1 MQKAALVLAPILN
14 VVFMVFN
21 IIIWTVF
28 AWVILS
34 WILFGASHTSFRWR
48 HPGGF
53 RFLETLNDIFGR
65 MAMPFL
71 RPIRRWL
78 GLRERSIRK
87 TERISLVFPTFR
99 SRWKPARGKH
109 MSICERHWN

>member
-1 MQKAALVLAPILN
+1 MGDFLAPFFNVILLILW
-14 VVFMVFN
+14 
-21 IIIWTVF
+21 IIEMIIV

-71 RPIRRWL
+71 RPIRRLLRRFNTAGIDWL
-78 GLRERSIRK
+78 EIITQVVLAAIGVSAAAGLYGR
-87 TERISLVFPTFR
+87 
-99 SRWKPARGKH
+99 RG
-109 MSICERHWN
+109 ITR